1 MAAAPYKVRAT
12 VQLSSDVETDA
23 DPVPGSFVSEQVRPS
38 PSSQPTDA
46 KEKNAS
52 PCTTMLVNGEH
63 DNIAEHSGYYH
74 SDPTP
79 VSAGA
84 VAFGG
89 SSREWGQGTS
99 FSTVHPSLPDEQN
112 GAISCP
118 DARVPVQISSPSS
131 QQAARPTWES
141 RNLPAGHQVSAVK
154 EEGKPSYFIPTEE
167 EDSERAKSA
176 SLPPYPSEERGSDS
190 SGPDLEDDD
199 DVEYYDYFLVFSEKD
214 KKHAHKIM
222 DLLKSHKLKGCLL
235 EKDFPAGV
243 SPFKNIADAIE
254 RSTYTVLVL
263 TENFTKD
270 RWCEKKLQTSL
281 MEAIENPGKYN
292 CVIPII
298 PHPDLMP
305 RKKIP
310 SELRTVSQLDMMSDY
325 FPDKIKKTF
334 KTKEREKRERKM
346 SKSRREVTRKPLRSV
361 CSVPSSLSSKT
372 DFESLSAGKSSQ
384 SLSQLDRRY
393 SSPVDGGKG
402 KSTEEK
408 SQTCEA
414 TRHAASNVQYLRG
427 SARASIQNK
436 KDAESTS
443 GNRSHSSGKAGF
455 NSVLEQESARNQ
467 QAHEAEPC
475 HLLDSTHRTPQ
486 QPSAAHQQTRALRVP
501 PADSYNPQAAVTLPA
516 SNQHDAGISAKA
528 EPQAAGEVGGFVWVE
543 RCDRPSANSDSSGDI
558 SLAPGI
564 HNNVG
569 TNQGKSSKDRD
580 LENQTSVLSNNKMGF
595 PPSSQPLT
603 DPSVPASAADS
614 PWRKRDGS
622 PDQTPGETDIP
633 RAGDCQTPG
642 VGNIPVITCQPP
654 VVLPPQPYQV
664 TNVYNIYSP
673 KNIQIGNQNA
683 MEKDDIVTDAGPG
696 FDQQPVYYVP
706 PMPYPPNM
714 AAAPTHGAS
723 PGGQGQEKTSGDKAR
738 KMNEEYDIDDETD
751 VKVPVEPEFDLDDE
765 THVKI
770 PVKPRM
776 LSPAEIARSESCSSA
791 DEAQEE
797 PCVMSALAEDTAA
810 ESFSTIDGETCV
822 KEVLLQD
829 LPTGDEESMASGTSV
844 PKQRN
849 FFSFLSRG
857 KKK

>member
-1 MAAAPYKVRAT
+1 MAAVPYKVPT

-23 DPVPGSFVSEQVRPS
+23 DPVPGSFVSEQVRPA
-38 PSSQPTDA
+38 PSSQPTDG
-46 KEKNAS
+46 KEKNARPS
-52 PCTTMLVNGEH
+52 TTMLVNGEH

-74 SDPTP
+74 SDPPP

-89 SSREWGQGTS
+89 STRREWGQSAS
-99 FSTVHPSLPDEQN
+99 FSTAHPTLPDEQN
-112 GAISCP
+112 GAISCS
-118 DARVPVQISSPSS
+118 DARVPMQISSPSS

-154 EEGKPSYFIPTEE
+154 EEGHPSYFLPTEE

-176 SLPPYPSEERGSDS
+176 SLPYPSEERGSDS

-310 SELRTVSQLDMMSDY
+310 SELRTVSQLDMTSDY
-325 FPDKIKKTF
+325 FPDKIKKTL

-346 SKSRREVTRKPLRSV
+346 LKSRWEVTRKPLRSV

-393 SSPVDGGKG
+393 SSPVNGGKG

-408 SQTCEA
+408 SLTCEA

-427 SARASIQNK
+427 NARASIQNK

-455 NSVLEQESARNQ
+455 HSVEHGSAHN

-475 HLLDSTHRTPQ
+475 HLPDSTHRTPQ
-486 QPSAAHQQTRALRVP
+486 PSAAHVHQPTRALRVS

-528 EPQAAGEVGGFVWVE
+528 EPRAAGEVGGFVWVE
-543 RCDRPSANSDSSGDI
+543 RCVSLSANSDIEDI
-558 SLAPGI
+558 RLAPGN
-564 HNNVG
+564 NNVG

-580 LENQTSVLSNNKMGF
+580 LKNQTSVSSNNKTEV
-595 PPSSQPLT
+595 PSSSQPLT
-603 DPSVPASAADS
+603 DASVPTSAADS

-622 PDQTPGETDIP
+622 PDDQTPAGTDYIP

-642 VGNIPVITCQPP
+642 VGSIPVIACQPP
-654 VVLPPQPYQV
+654 VLPPQPYQV

-776 LSPAEIARSESCSSA
+776 LSPADIARSESCSSA

-797 PCVMSALAEDTAA
+797 PCVMSALAEDIAA

-829 LPTGDEESMASGTSV
+829 LQTEDEESMASGTSV